1 MIVEIQVLP
10 SPSGTDDEPYA
21 HVHAGIEVITGSGVT
36 YEVGPLGTSLE
47 GEPEVV
53 WPLVRRVHEACLAD
67 GADRVITVL
76 KLAEGAGPGGP
87 TMGSLVDRYR

>member
-1 MIVEIQVLP
+1 MIVEVQVLP

-21 HVHAGIEVITGSGVT
+21 HVHAAIEEVVRSGVA

-47 GEPEVV
+47 GEPDVV
-53 WPLVRRVHEACLAD
+53 WPLVRRVHEACLAA

-87 TMGSLVDRYR
+87 TMASLVDRYR

>member
-21 HVHAGIEVITGSGVT
+21 HVHAAIEVIARSGVT

-47 GEPEVV
+47 GEPDVV
-53 WPLVRRVHEACLAD
+53 WPLIRQVHEACLAA

-76 KLAEGAGPGGP
+76 KLAEGVRPDGP